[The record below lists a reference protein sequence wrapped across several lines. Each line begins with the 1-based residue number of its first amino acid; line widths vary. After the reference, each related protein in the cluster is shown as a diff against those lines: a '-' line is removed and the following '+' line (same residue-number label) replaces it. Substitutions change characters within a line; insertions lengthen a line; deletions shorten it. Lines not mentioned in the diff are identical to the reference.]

1 MVLDPLDV
9 SLPLADFMHLRLLT
23 YNIHKGIGGIDRR
36 YRPERIVETVAMY
49 DPDIVMLQEV
59 DENVP
64 RSRHDRQVDLF
75 GEALGLRHRAFQRNV
90 RLTHGHYGNAI
101 LSRFPLHD
109 VVNIDL
115 SVPLK
120 KRRRALA
127 ARCVLRSGHHSRS
140 LLLFNLHLGLAGIER
155 TIQMRRL
162 LATDVMARAHHD
174 TPMLVAGDFN
184 DVWAGLGRRML
195 EPAGFRPSSQHV
207 LTFPAV
213 RPVRPLDRVY
223 CRGLIEPIHCFASRA
238 KVSRYAS
245 DHLPLVADFELPQQ

>member
-1 MVLDPLDV
+1 
-9 SLPLADFMHLRLLT
+9 MHFRLLT
-23 YNIHKGIGGIDRR
+23 YNIHKGIGGVDRR
-36 YRPERIVETVAMY
+36 YRPERIIEIIGMY
-49 DPDIVMLQEV
+49 DPDVVLLQEV
-59 DENVP
+59 DEDVP
-64 RSRHDRQVDLF
+64 RSRHHRQVDLL
-75 GEALGLRHRAFQRNV
+75 GDALGLRHRAFQRNV
-90 RLTHGHYGNAI
+90 RLSQGHYGNAI

-127 ARCVLRSGHHSRS
+127 ARCILRCDHHTRS

-155 TIQMRRL
+155 TIQLRKL
-162 LATDVMARAHHD
+162 LAANMLAHAHHD

-184 DVWAGLGRRML
+184 DVWAGLGRKML
-195 EPAGFRPSSQHV
+195 EPAGFRPTSHRV

-223 CRGLIEPIHCFASRA
+223 CRGNIEALHCFASRG
-238 KVSRYAS
+238 KVARYAS
-245 DHLPLVADFELPQQ
+245 DHLPLVADFELPP

>member
-1 MVLDPLDV
+1 
-9 SLPLADFMHLRLLT
+9 MHFRLVT

-36 YRPERIVETVAMY
+36 YRPERIIATIAMY

-59 DENVP
+59 DDNVP
-64 RSRHDRQVDLF
+64 RSQHHRQVDLL
-75 GEALGLRHRAFQRNV
+75 GDALGLKHRAFQRNV

-115 SVPLK
+115 TVPLK
-120 KRRRALA
+120 KRRRAIA
-127 ARCVLRSGHHSRS
+127 ARCIVRCDDHTRS
-140 LLLFNLHLGLAGIER
+140 LLLFNLHLGLAGYER
-155 TIQMRRL
+155 TMQMRKL
-162 LATDVMARAHHD
+162 LAADMLAHAHHD

-184 DVWAGLGRRML
+184 DVWARLGRKML
-195 EPAGFRPSSQHV
+195 EPVGFRPTSHRV

-213 RPVRPLDRVY
+213 QPVRPLDRVY
-223 CRGLIEPIHCFASRA
+223 CRGNIEAMHCFASRA

-245 DHLPLVADFELPQQ
+245 DHLPLVADFELPP